1 MHISNRKQFAGR
13 ALKMIAFCAVDGF
26 AVGGNVEDV
35 GAKVEFRQRR
45 HAQLQSQRVLW
56 GRKGFSG
63 CGGYRQQ

>member
-13 ALKMIAFCAVDGF
+13 ALKMIAFVLLTVLLL
-26 AVGGNVEDV
+26 VGMSKTLV
-35 GAKVEFRQRR
+35 KVEFRQRR

>member
-13 ALKMIAFCAVDGF
+13 ALKMIAFVLLTVLLL
-26 AVGGNVEDV
+26 VGMSKTLVPRSNSASG
-35 GAKVEFRQRR
+35 GM
-45 HAQLQSQRVLW
+45 QLQSQRVLW